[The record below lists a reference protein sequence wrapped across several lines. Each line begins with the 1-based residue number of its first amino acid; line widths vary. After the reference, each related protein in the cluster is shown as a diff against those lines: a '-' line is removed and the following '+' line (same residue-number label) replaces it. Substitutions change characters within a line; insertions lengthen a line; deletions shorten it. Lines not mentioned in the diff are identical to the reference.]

1 METTCAIYARVSTL
15 IHGQSTTNQ
24 TVPLQELADR
34 RGFQVVQEYI
44 DEGVSGV
51 KDNRPALNKLVK
63 DARQG
68 KFKILLCYSI
78 DRLGRSTKHLIN
90 LLDELSHYGVTPIF
104 IRENI
109 DLSTPS
115 GKLIFQFIASIAEF
129 EKSLISERIKN
140 SLAVKKALASQSN
153 SNWRCGRPP
162 IDEEVKSKVLELR
175 SQGKSIRGIAKEIGN
190 ISKSS
195 VERIIK
201 ENS

>member
-15 IHGQSTTNQ
+15 IHGQSTSNQ
-24 TVPLQELADR
+24 TIPLKELAKG
-34 RGFQVVQEYI
+34 RGFTITETYCDHI
-44 DEGVSGV
+44 SGT
-51 KDNRPALNKLVK
+51 KDSRPGLNKLIK
-63 DARQG
+63 DAKLG

-78 DRLGRSTKHLIN
+78 DRLGRSTKHLMN

-104 IRENI
+104 LRENI

-153 SNWRCGRPP
+153 SNWRCGRPL
-162 IDEEVKSKVLELR
+162 IDEEVKAKVIELR

>member
-1 METTCAIYARVSTL
+1 MALTIPDSFSKNSVKHNWLVQLYNSDHVEGVTTSAFLALSFYYAR
-15 IHGQSTTNQ
+15 
-24 TVPLQELADR
+24 
-34 RGFQVVQEYI
+34 I
-44 DEGVSGV
+44 DSV
-51 KDNRPALNKLVK
+51 D
-63 DARQG
+63 
-68 KFKILLCYSI
+68 Y
-78 DRLGRSTKHLIN
+78 LGCIN
-90 LLDELSHYGVTPIF
+90 NIPS

-140 SLAVKKALASQSN
+140 SLAVKKALAKQSN

-162 IDEEVKSKVLELR
+162 LDKKLSLRVMELR
-175 SQGKSIRGIAKEIGN
+175 SEGKSIRRISEEMGN

-201 ENS
+201 INS